1 MKQLRNILA
10 LMLLAMLLTSCA
22 THKNTAST
30 RWWKSFK
37 SRYNTYFNGHQAY
50 LEGMQAKAEGNKDNF
65 TDFLPLMMVSN
76 KSSKDLGKGN
86 FETTIT
92 KCEKTI
98 KLHSIKNKPEY
109 KRGHRLTAKEKAF
122 RNRKEFNPFLK
133 NAWILMGKAQLQRGE
148 YIEAASTFAYTE
160 RLYRDQP
167 QVANIARSLAALCY
181 TQLDWFYDAEDLLN
195 KVRRDSVPRAA
206 RRPYNTALTNLHLR
220 QKHWKEAL
228 PYLKQEVS
236 NMPHGIPRA
245 RGYYLLAQ
253 VYQTLNMKK
262 EAYKSLQKCLNQ
274 SPPYEMKF
282 NAQIMQTEVM
292 PQGDNKKKLAK
303 LNRMA
308 RKPNNKNYLDRIYYA
323 IGNIYMAIPDTSK
336 AIASYETG
344 NEKSAQNGPAK
355 AILNL
360 NLGDIYWTMQR
371 FDKAQ
376 RCYNTALGALD
387 KEHPRYEEISKKT
400 KTLDKLVPYTNEI
413 FLQDSLQTLVR
424 MPEKERLAVIDKLI
438 ELEKKRQKEAAKAAA
453 DSIAQAREGRQ
464 TGGSNNR
471 PTTDDK
477 TANANSGGAWYF
489 YNQQSVMQGADQ
501 FKKLWGNR
509 KNEDNWRRINKTVL
523 ATQDSE
529 GVDYE
534 KEDSIENARLNALND
549 STATD
554 STLIDQGDA
563 AQNDSLA
570 NDPLKRE
577 FYLAQLPFT
586 EEQMT
591 ASNNKIR
598 DALFPAGVIEKDELE
613 NYLLARNTFM
623 RLYTEFPEYE
633 HRDELLYQLFLLEL
647 HWGSSGSANIYKNEL
662 AASYPE
668 SPYTLLITAPDYEEN
683 ARFGK
688 HLEDS
693 LYTATYNAYRMNDY
707 TTMEENCAI
716 SKSKYPQGENRA
728 KFMFLDA
735 MTLLH
740 KGDTKGFTEGLR
752 ELVKTFPQDNISE
765 LAGSIVKSI
774 DEGRVPGRD
783 GYDISSLWGNRIN
796 SADAE
801 ADAALK
807 QDSLTADRNTSFV
820 FILPYANDSIDEGKL
835 LYEVSRF
842 NFTNFSVRNFEIELV
857 QSGTTGQLCLKGF
870 LSFDEV
876 HRYQQDI
883 YNDSACHVL
892 LKHIKPVLIS
902 EHNLR
907 LIGIKYTAADYEKF
921 YQQHFVPSK
930 VKEDLKIDQDPSN
943 FIWDEFQEVKDGDD
957 DDDDSNNNTSD
968 DVDIEDDGGE
978 WY

>member
-1 MKQLRNILA
+1 VKQLRIILG
-10 LMLLAMLLTSCA
+10 LTLLAMLLTSCA
-22 THKNTAST
+22 SQKNTAST

-50 LEGMQAKAEGNKDNF
+50 IDGMRTKAEGNKDNF

-109 KRGHRLTAKEKAF
+109 KRGHRLTPKEKEF

-148 YIEAASTFAYTE
+148 YIEAASTFAYAE

-167 QVANIARSLAALCY
+167 QVASIARSLAALCY
-181 TQLDWFYDAEDLLN
+181 TQLDWYYDAEDLLN
-195 KVRRDSVPRAA
+195 KVRRDSIPRAA
-206 RRPYNTALTNLHLR
+206 RRPYNTAITNFHLR
-220 QKHWKEAL
+220 QKHWQEAL

-245 RGYYLLAQ
+245 RGYYLLGQ
-253 VYQTLNMKK
+253 VYQALNMKK
-262 EAYKSLQKCLNQ
+262 EAYKALQKCLNQ

-282 NAQIMQTEVM
+282 NAQILQTEVM

-303 LNRMA
+303 LNRMTHKA
-308 RKPNNKNYLDRIYYA
+308 NNKNYLDRIYYA
-323 IGNIYMAIPDTSK
+323 IGNIYMAIPDTNK

-344 NEKSAQNGPAK
+344 NEKATQNGPAK
-355 AILNL
+355 AALNL
-360 NLGDIYWTMQR
+360 NLGDIYWSRQR

-376 RCYNTALGALD
+376 RCYNMALGVLD
-387 KEHPRYEEISKKT
+387 KEHPRYEELSKRT

-453 DSIAQAREGRQ
+453 DSAANAREGKQ
-464 TGGSNNR
+464 TGGTNVR
-471 PTTDDK
+471 QTTTDDN

-489 YNQQSVMQGADQ
+489 YNQQSVTQGSDQ
-501 FKKLWGNR
+501 FRKLWGNR
-509 KNEDNWRRINKTVL
+509 KNEDNWRRINKTVIASL
-523 ATQDSE
+523 DNE

-534 KEDSIENARLNALND
+534 KEDSLENARLSLLND
-549 STATD
+549 STVTD
-554 STLIDQGDA
+554 STQLDRNGTAD
-563 AQNDSLA
+563 NDSIP
-570 NDPLKRE
+570 NDPLTRE
-577 FYLAQLPFT
+577 YYLAQLPFT
-586 EEQMT
+586 EEQIT
-591 ASNNKIR
+591 ESNNKIR
-598 DALFPAGVIEKDELE
+598 EALFPAGVIEKDELE

-623 RLYTEFPEYE
+623 RLYTEFPEFE

-647 HWGSSGSANIYKNEL
+647 HWGSQNTASIYKNEL

-668 SPYTLLITAPDYEEN
+668 SPFTLLITAPDYEEN

-707 TTMEENCAI
+707 ATMEQNCAI
-716 SKSKYPQGENRA
+716 SKTKYPQGENRA

-735 MTLLH
+735 MTLLR
-740 KGDTKGFTEGLR
+740 KGDIKGFADELR
-752 ELVKTFPQDNISE
+752 ELAKSHPEDKISE

-774 DEGRVPGRD
+774 DEGRVPGKE
-783 GYDISSLWGNRIN
+783 GYDIGSLWGNRIN

-820 FILPYANDSIDEGKL
+820 FILPYANDSIDEGQL

-842 NFTNFSVRNFEIELV
+842 NFTNFSVRNFEIELI
-857 QSGTTGQLCLKGF
+857 QSGSSGQLCLKGF

-876 HRYQQDI
+876 HRYQQEI
-883 YNDSACHVL
+883 FKDSACHVL

-921 YQQHFVPSK
+921 YQKHFVPSK

-943 FIWDEFQEVKDGDD
+943 FIWDEFQEVDEKDEEKEEEGY
-957 DDDDSNNNTSD
+957 SD
-968 DVDIEDDGGE
+968 DDIEDDGGE